1 MAALAGLALGG
12 CATVVS
18 HYLPLHLRRAWR
30 GRSEQL
36 SLPLRARR
44 RLWPVI
50 GWYLASRA
58 ATRQTAAWRTPWPEL
73 LLAALF
79 MACIWRFGPGWLA
92 ASAMGY
98 CLALVLMAWVDS
110 RSYILPDILTL
121 PLLWAGLLV
130 NLDGVLTPLPHA
142 VLGAVVGYGVLW
154 IFYHV
159 FKWFTGREGM
169 GFGDFKLTAALGAWL
184 GVGELAPLL
193 LLAAVAGLVVGVAGR
208 LRGGPDRPQPF
219 APFLAL
225 AGIMALMWPPH
236 WNGFF

>member
-1 MAALAGLALGG
+1 MSLPAVYLLAALAGLALGG

-36 SLPLRARR
+36 S
-44 RLWPVI
+44 
-50 GWYLASRA
+50 
-58 ATRQTAAWRTPWPEL
+58 
-73 LLAALF
+73 
-79 MACIWRFGPGWLA
+79 
-92 ASAMGY
+92 
-98 CLALVLMAWVDS
+98 
-110 RSYILPDILTL
+110 L